1 MFTEVVL
8 LVGDVLVFFVELD
21 AGVDGVLHPL
31 VVANIE
37 DAGVSFCFRL
47 PGLGIVLLREAGD
60 FGFRVVKVAKDEGVG
75 RAVLDTGG
83 VEADISAVATEVTL
97 LGDFFFGVDRDGSV
111 GAGID
116 AFLLEVAAAF
126 IDVDAAIFL
135 AADCFGWT
143 CFEAGGVHA
152 VHTDEGSEDDFLI
165 FRLFEVANSHA
176 EVAKRDFVFCLAR
189 Y

>member
-60 FGFRVVKVAKDEGVG
+60 FGSLLTDVGNQENSTEDVVE
-75 RAVLDTGG
+75 R
-83 VEADISAVATEVTL
+83 
-97 LGDFFFGVDRDGSV
+97 
-111 GAGID
+111 
-116 AFLLEVAAAF
+116 
-126 IDVDAAIFL
+126 
-135 AADCFGWT
+135 
-143 CFEAGGVHA
+143 
-152 VHTDEGSEDDFLI
+152 
-165 FRLFEVANSHA
+165 
-176 EVAKRDFVFCLAR
+176 
-189 Y
+189 